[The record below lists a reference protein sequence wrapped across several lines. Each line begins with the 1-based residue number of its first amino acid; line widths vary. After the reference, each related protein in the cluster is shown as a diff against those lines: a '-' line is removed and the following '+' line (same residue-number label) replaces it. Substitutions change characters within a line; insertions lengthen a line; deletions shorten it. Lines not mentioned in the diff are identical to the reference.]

1 MKFGPKS
8 LQNDLLKRHIGP
20 FLFVFLT
27 IMFLLLMQFL
37 MLYLDKIVGK
47 GLPLTVILELILTN
61 LAYMVVLAVPMAVLV
76 ASLMVYGSFSESN
89 EFTAVK
95 AAGIHPFKIITPLL
109 IAGGVL
115 FIALVLFSNY
125 ILPEAN
131 YRARALFID
140 IRMKKP
146 GFDLKE
152 GVFYDGIE
160 GYTFL
165 VSSIPPESDSLYKIS
180 LFQEARDGKDE
191 ALIKAEKGRLST
203 IPTTENLN
211 LILFN
216 GEIFR
221 TILNRSTGK
230 ETIEKTAFNSY
241 SINFDLSKL
250 EFSRSNPESRGRN
263 DRTMRAEAMFEV
275 IQTLKTEI
283 ENENKSS
290 YEQNRA
296 GTFKFPQFANSRQGS
311 DSLNSRTDSV
321 LYSQTRPRN
330 EQTPPRIS
338 KFIALNNL
346 PAFETQ
352 REVMRTSIRGIRT
365 RSVNYDGVKNTLKW
379 KNERLSKYWVEIHKK
394 VAIPIGCILF
404 VFIGAPLGLLTK
416 KGNLGIAA
424 VFAAIIFTFYW
435 IGLIQGEKLADRLIV
450 SPFVGMWF
458 INFVFAIIAVFL
470 NIKIIRNRFF

>member
-47 GLPLTVILELILTN
+47 GLPLSVILELILTN

-76 ASLMVYGSFSESN
+76 SSLMVYGSFSESN

-95 AAGIHPFKIITPLL
+95 AAGIHPFKMITPLL

-115 FIALVLFSNY
+115 FLLLVLFSNY

-165 VSSIPPESDSLYKIS
+165 VSSISPETDTLYKIS

-191 ALIKAEKGRLST
+191 ALIKAKKGRLST
-203 IPTTENLN
+203 IPNTENLN

-221 TILNRSTGK
+221 TILNRSNGTQ
-230 ETIEKTAFNSY
+230 TIEKTAFNSY

-275 IQTLKTEI
+275 IQTLKNEI
-283 ENENKSS
+283 VNENLSS
-290 YEQNRA
+290 YKQNRA
-296 GTFKFPQFANSRQGS
+296 GDFDFTHYG
-311 DSLNSRTDSV
+311 DSKLSSDSV
-321 LYSQTRPRN
+321 LSTMDSVHSSRIKPRN
-330 EQTPPRIS
+330 EKTTPKFS
-338 KFIALNNL
+338 KFIAITNL

-352 REVMRTSIRGIRT
+352 REAMRTSIRGIRT

-379 KNERLSKYWVEIHKK
+379 KNERLAKYWVEIHKK

-435 IGLIQGEKLADRLIV
+435 IGLIQGEKLADRLMV

-458 INFVFAIIAVFL
+458 INFVFAIIAIFL
-470 NIKIIRNRFF
+470 HIKIIRNRFI